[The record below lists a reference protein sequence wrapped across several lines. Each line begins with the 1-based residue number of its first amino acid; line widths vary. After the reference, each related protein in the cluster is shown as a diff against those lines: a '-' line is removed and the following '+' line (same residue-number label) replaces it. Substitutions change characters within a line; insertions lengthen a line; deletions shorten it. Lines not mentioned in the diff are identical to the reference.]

1 MKHLL
6 PIILS
11 ILLLTACGEN
21 ERNSQFLERA
31 ENIMNDSCDVAL
43 SMLQDSIN
51 PKTLTTERGRAI
63 YAVLLS
69 QALDKNYIDI
79 ASDLEYNTSIADFA
93 VDVQDDQSAKSF
105 VTPCSCAGRFLS
117 LWRCLYGVYV
127 YCGSR
132 SEMEYIE

>member
-1 MKHLL
+1 MMITNL
-6 PIILS
+6 
-11 ILLLTACGEN
+11 
-21 ERNSQFLERA
+21 A
-31 ENIMNDSCDVAL
+31 EV
-43 SMLQDSIN
+43 
-51 PKTLTTERGRAI
+51 
-63 YAVLLS
+63 YLS
-69 QALDKNYIDI
+69 QLVLFVFLVAHIKKDVGIVKRIIDI
-79 ASDLEYNTSIADFA
+79 VRVSEYNIHMADLA